1 MTEELEKTVGDI
13 NVAEKLNS
21 ILDWVEQTAK
31 TAEAF
36 AIEQTPLYIQELLAW
51 NFWTSLIWFSIG
63 FLPMIGQGVLLKFI
77 VGEYKIFLEKG
88 NSEDTAFCCVFGTIT
103 SLLFLLFI
111 PLCFFL
117 NNLDWL
123 QITVA
128 PRVWLVEYVA
138 SKL

>member
-1 MTEELEKTVGDI
+1 
-13 NVAEKLNS
+13 
-21 ILDWVEQTAK
+21 
-31 TAEAF
+31 
-36 AIEQTPLYIQELLAW
+36 
-51 NFWTSLIWFSIG
+51 
-63 FLPMIGQGVLLKFI
+63 MIGQGVLLKFI